1 MTASSETPDSV
12 VVPQSAPVADPRDG
26 VTLINLYTVT
36 PDLQATLA
44 EALSALMD
52 EAVRIQPGF
61 RSSRILRSLDGQTV
75 ASYAEWDSE
84 ADWKAMFRDAE
95 VNRHME
101 QVLKLANFQTKLY
114 ALCSSHTK
122 AEPED

>member
-1 MTASSETPDSV
+1 MTASLETPDSLSV
-12 VVPQSAPVADPRDG
+12 RPAALLPDEG
-26 VTLINLYTVT
+26 VTLINLYTVA
-36 PDLQATLA
+36 PDRQMALA

-52 EAVRIQPGF
+52 EAVRVQPGF
-61 RSSRILRSLDGQTV
+61 RNSKILKSLDGQTV

-84 ADWKAMFRDAE
+84 ADWKAMFRNAD

-101 QVLKLANFQTKLY
+101 QVLKLATFQTRPY

-122 AEPED
+122 G